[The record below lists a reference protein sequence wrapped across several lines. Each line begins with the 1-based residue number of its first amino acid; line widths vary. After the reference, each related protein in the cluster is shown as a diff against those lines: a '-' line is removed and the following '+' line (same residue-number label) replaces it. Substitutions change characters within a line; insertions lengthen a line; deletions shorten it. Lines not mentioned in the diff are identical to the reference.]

1 MTTECAKLRPL
12 CAFVRYV
19 SRVLACLTCVKYLL
33 AFVPLLLTCFPLSTC
48 LTCLHF
54 SYDLRASH
62 AFVFLH
68 PLLTCLHFLFALPAF
83 TFYCAFVHS
92 LTYVPSLST
101 CLTCPL
107 FLRVFICAV
116 SYVDLFFTCLHFIYV
131 YANKYHIN

>member
-19 SRVLACLTCVKYLL
+19 SRVLACLTCLTYLL
-33 AFVPLLLTCFPLSTC
+33 AFVPLLLTCFPLSTS

-54 SYDLRASH
+54 SYALRASH

-83 TFYCAFVHS
+83 IFIVLYV
-92 LTYVPSLST
+92 LYVPSLFT
-101 CLTCPL
+101 CLTCAL
-107 FLRVFICAV
+107 SLRVFICAV

-131 YANKYHIN
+131 YANKHHIN